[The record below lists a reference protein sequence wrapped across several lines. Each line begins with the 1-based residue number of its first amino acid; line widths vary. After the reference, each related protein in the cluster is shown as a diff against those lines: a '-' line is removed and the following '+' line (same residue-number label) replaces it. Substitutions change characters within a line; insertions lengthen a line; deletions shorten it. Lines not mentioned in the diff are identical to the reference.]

1 MNKVVCSLGISAVLA
16 AALAVSGTAGGP
28 SLTIP
33 ATPERTPPTLESVL
47 RRYVEALGGK
57 DALSRVRSRT
67 LRGELVHE
75 YPGQDPP
82 KYALPA
88 EVIGAVPVR
97 WRLVL
102 KTAGGIQQMG
112 FDGHHGWLQNADRVL
127 LDERQARSRLAYLF
141 DPQGPLHLKDY
152 FIPETLEGPEDRD
165 GRTEFTVK
173 AGSAGGNEDT
183 LVFDAE
189 TGLLLRIGES
199 ITIKDYRKEGG
210 VLHPV
215 HIEVARRGGTST
227 YRFDT
232 VEINSPIEDPRFAI
246 PKLGEVFPDV
256 FKGLTDP
263 RILPL
268 LEDFPS
274 VHEDMNVPCR
284 DARFLHD
291 LIVRKGFRRGLEI
304 GSFTG
309 YSALW
314 FGLAFKA
321 TGGELVTIEVD
332 PESGAK
338 ARQNILR
345 AGLEDVVD
353 VRIADAFSEIPGLE
367 GTFDFVFIDAWKPD
381 YLKFL
386 KLIRDRVPP
395 GGAIVGHNVT
405 NYARD
410 MKDYLDA
417 VRNDPG
423 LETTFEELSAE
434 GMSVSIVRE
443 PGPTPSAPS
452 AMEPAAAPRSRAPLF
467 SVEDLRHD
475 LRQLRRILDEEH
487 AGPYEYTSKAEF
499 DALFEERRRLI
510 DRPMRYEEFFGI
522 AAPLVAKVGCLHT
535 ALWMPGRFFDLG
547 KDDLFPLRVRLIEDR
562 LVVAG
567 GYGGPPEIPVGSV
580 VLAINGLAAEKV
592 FEALRTITAA
602 DALNPYFIDTQVEKR
617 FAMFYASVFGFP
629 ERYTVT
635 YTPPGGKTRATADL
649 RPADLASVRKIVFDN
664 FDHPPL
670 TIEFMDDIRTAVMTV
685 KTFIYYDQVAE
696 FREFMENSFREIKDR
711 GIENLILDLRGNDG
725 GDPFCAVI
733 LYAYLE
739 KAPAPYFAEPYGRYA
754 KLAEPV
760 PLAED
765 HFAGNLYTLLDGR
778 CGSTNGHFCALLK
791 HHRLGR
797 FVGTPSGSTY
807 ICNAGRNSEIKLDK
821 TAIILTLGRSS
832 FAAAVQ
838 GMDRS
843 KPIYPDH
850 PVRETYEDFLGGR
863 DVYLETALE
872 LIKTGQ
878 RTKNQRAE

>member
-321 TGGELVTIEVD
+321 TGGERVTFRWTSVD
-332 PESGAK
+332 GKKRS
-338 ARQNILR
+338 N
-345 AGLEDVVD
+345 D
-353 VRIADAFSEIPGLE
+353 ADAIWP
-367 GTFDFVFIDAWKPD
+367 
-381 YLKFL
+381 
-386 KLIRDRVPP
+386 
-395 GGAIVGHNVT
+395 
-405 NYARD
+405 
-410 MKDYLDA
+410 
-417 VRNDPG
+417 
-423 LETTFEELSAE
+423 
-434 GMSVSIVRE
+434 
-443 PGPTPSAPS
+443 
-452 AMEPAAAPRSRAPLF
+452 
-467 SVEDLRHD
+467 
-475 LRQLRRILDEEH
+475 
-487 AGPYEYTSKAEF
+487 
-499 DALFEERRRLI
+499 
-510 DRPMRYEEFFGI
+510 
-522 AAPLVAKVGCLHT
+522 
-535 ALWMPGRFFDLG
+535 
-547 KDDLFPLRVRLIEDR
+547 
-562 LVVAG
+562 
-567 GYGGPPEIPVGSV
+567 
-580 VLAINGLAAEKV
+580 
-592 FEALRTITAA
+592 
-602 DALNPYFIDTQVEKR
+602 
-617 FAMFYASVFGFP
+617 
-629 ERYTVT
+629 
-635 YTPPGGKTRATADL
+635 
-649 RPADLASVRKIVFDN
+649 
-664 FDHPPL
+664 
-670 TIEFMDDIRTAVMTV
+670 
-685 KTFIYYDQVAE
+685 
-696 FREFMENSFREIKDR
+696 
-711 GIENLILDLRGNDG
+711 
-725 GDPFCAVI
+725 
-733 LYAYLE
+733 
-739 KAPAPYFAEPYGRYA
+739 
-754 KLAEPV
+754 
-760 PLAED
+760 
-765 HFAGNLYTLLDGR
+765 
-778 CGSTNGHFCALLK
+778 
-791 HHRLGR
+791 
-797 FVGTPSGSTY
+797 
-807 ICNAGRNSEIKLDK
+807 
-821 TAIILTLGRSS
+821 
-832 FAAAVQ
+832 
-838 GMDRS
+838 
-843 KPIYPDH
+843 
-850 PVRETYEDFLGGR
+850 
-863 DVYLETALE
+863 
-872 LIKTGQ
+872 
-878 RTKNQRAE
+878 